1 MACLPKAKLCLISA
15 ALLGTATTAA
25 PPPLSLFG
33 QLPTVGRITLSPDGS
48 RYAAVMGTDSTAQLQ
63 VRTTADNKVI
73 SVTAADKQKLRS
85 LSWVGNN
92 HVVASISR
100 TFIGA
105 VSGRREQYQLVALDL
120 GAKNS
125 RWRELDGANVFGTP
139 SGLIRNGKP
148 SMLTLGWHYYTD
160 VPTLSLYLID
170 LTQTGSTLVEKGGP
184 DTIDYLVDENGK
196 PVARVDY
203 GSNTREWRL
212 LLNGKDGFKRVY
224 SEVAPLDLPN
234 LASFGRD
241 TSSVLFASRK
251 NGDWQDFEVNLAD
264 GNVMPAA
271 DDLQGDEVLLDPV
284 TRAVIG
290 TATTDLE
297 GTSYR
302 FLRPA
307 DQALWRGIAKAF
319 PGERVKL
326 ESWSAD
332 RKIIIVEV
340 QGPANGVALFRIDRN
355 KGTVDYLADR
365 YEGIGPELIN
375 PVTAYRY
382 KAADGLEIPAYLTL
396 PKGRPSKGLP
406 LVVLVHGGPEGR
418 DEPGF
423 DWWAQALASR
433 GYAVLQP
440 QFRGSTGLGTALRD
454 AGFGQWGRKM
464 QTDLSDGVQDLVTKG
479 MVDPRRVCI
488 AGASYG
494 GYAAMAGV
502 ALQQGVYR
510 CASSVSGRSDLSS
523 RLAPLERSVD
533 GRNSI
538 NMRYFQ
544 RYFGVKSSDDPLLDA
559 ISPAMQAGRVS
570 VPLQL
575 IHGKDDTVVPV
586 EQSRLMRDAMTK
598 SGKPVEYLELPGED
612 HWLSRPATRIA
623 MLAAQVA
630 FLEKHN
636 PPDPAP

>member
-1 MACLPKAKLCLISA
+1 MK
-15 ALLGTATTAA
+15 
-25 PPPLSLFG
+25 LFG

-48 RYAAVMGTDSTAQLQ
+48 RYAAVMGNDTGSQLQ
-63 VRTTADNKVI
+63 IRAVDGNQLL
-73 SVTAADKQKLRS
+73 SVTPADKQKLRS
-85 LSWVGNN
+85 LAWIGNN

-100 TFIGA
+100 TFSGA
-105 VSGRREQYQLVALDL
+105 ITGRREQYQLVALDL
-120 GAKNS
+120 SKSNS
-125 RWRELDGANVFGTP
+125 RWREIDGANVFGTP
-139 SGLIRNGKP
+139 SGLLRNGKP
-148 SMLTLGWHYYTD
+148 ALLTLGWHYYTD
-160 VPTLSLYLID
+160 VPTLSLYMID

-184 DTIDYLVDENGK
+184 DTIDYLVDEHGK

-203 GSNTREWRL
+203 GSKTREWRL
-212 LLNGKDGFKRVY
+212 LLPGKDGYRRVY
-224 SEVAPLDLPN
+224 SEVAPVDLPN

-241 TSSVLFASRK
+241 TSSVLFTSRK

-264 GNVMPAA
+264 GSVAPAA
-271 DDLQGDEVLLDPV
+271 DDLKGDEVILDPV

-297 GTSYR
+297 GTSYH

-307 DQALWRGIAKAF
+307 DQALWRGIGKAF

-332 RKIIIVEV
+332 RKIIFVEV
-340 QGPANGVALFRIDRN
+340 QGPTNGVALFRIDRN
-355 KGTVDYLADR
+355 KGAVDYLADR

-375 PVTAYRY
+375 PVTPYRY

-396 PKGRPSKGLP
+396 PRGRAATRLP
-406 LVVLVHGGPEGR
+406 LIVLVHGGPEAR

-440 QFRGSTGLGTALRD
+440 QFRGSSGLGTALRD

-464 QTDLSDGVQDLVTKG
+464 QTDLSDGVRDLVARG
-479 MVDPRRVCI
+479 VIDGGRVCI

-510 CASSVSGRSDLSS
+510 CASSVAGRSDLSS

-544 RYFGVKSSDDPLLDA
+544 RYFGVASSDDPQLDA
-559 ISPAMQAGRVS
+559 ISPAMQAARVS

-575 IHGKDDTVVPV
+575 IHGTDDTVVPV
-586 EQSRLMRDAMTK
+586 EQSRIMRDAMAK
-598 SGKPVEYLELPGED
+598 AGKPVEYLEIAGED

-623 MLAAQVA
+623 MLEAQMA
-630 FLEKHN
+630 FLLKHN
-636 PPDPAP
+636 PPE